1 MPRMEIKRMM
11 RPVIDGLYAIT
22 PDSDDNSSLATMT
35 QQVLTGGAR
44 LLQYRNKTANSA
56 LRLEQARL
64 LARLCRKF
72 SVPFIVND
80 HLDLAVEVGADGVH
94 LGQADPS
101 VSEARHR
108 LGHGRIIGVSCYD
121 RLELAVE
128 AQRQGADYVAFGAFF
143 ASATKPGAV
152 GASIEL
158 LRHAKQ
164 KLHTPIVAIGG
175 ITPNNAAELIHL
187 GADAVAASNAL
198 YGAGD
203 IRSAAEQF
211 SRLFKPSMYSIPHNY
226 ELSNDLT

>member
-1 MPRMEIKRMM
+1 MM

-22 PDSDDNSSLATMT
+22 PDSDDNSGLATMT

-80 HLDLAVEVGADGVH
+80 HLDLAIEVGADGVH
-94 LGQADPS
+94 LGQIDAS
-101 VSEARHR
+101 VSEARQR
-108 LGHGRIIGVSCYD
+108 LGHGRIIGVSCHD

-152 GASIEL
+152 GAPIEL

-164 KLHTPIVAIGG
+164 KLHTPVVAIGG
-175 ITPNNAAELIHL
+175 LTPSNAVALIHL

-198 YGAGD
+198 YGVGD
-203 IRSAAEQF
+203 IRSAAEKF
-211 SRLFKPSMYSIPHNY
+211 SRLFKPGMYSISHNY